1 MEDPAD
7 VVKFSAF
14 PVKVYVPF
22 LKDVFPSCSKL
33 VSSHWGG
40 EWWPK
45 GFLCSC
51 GTPPR
56 NFFVIPVCLS
66 NMPHLYQFSDCLVAV
81 ALAMPLK
88 ASRLPLAMISRRKCS
103 WTAVWCGIM
112 PLSEHD
118 LLYLFQW
125 YRFIIVRTRWKASLW
140 AIDGRPR
147 LIYLYSDIYWSLWVL
162 DGMDSLW
169 ALDGVASR
177 KC

>member
-1 MEDPAD
+1 MSPFWRIRFL
-7 VVKFSAF
+7 VVPNWFRRTEAAN
-14 PVKVYVPF
+14 
-22 LKDVFPSCSKL
+22 DDTR
-33 VSSHWGG
+33 VSSALLG
-40 EWWPK
+40 P
-45 GFLCSC
+45 
-51 GTPPR
+51 PPR
-56 NFFVIPVCLS
+56 KLFDIPICFS
-66 NMPHLYQFSDCLVAV
+66 NVPHLYQFPDCLVTV
-81 ALAMPLK
+81 ALVMPLK
-88 ASRLPLAMISRRKCS
+88 ASRLSLAMISRRKCS

-125 YRFIIVRTRWKASLW
+125 YRLIIVRTWWKASLW

-162 DGMDSLW
+162 NGMASLW